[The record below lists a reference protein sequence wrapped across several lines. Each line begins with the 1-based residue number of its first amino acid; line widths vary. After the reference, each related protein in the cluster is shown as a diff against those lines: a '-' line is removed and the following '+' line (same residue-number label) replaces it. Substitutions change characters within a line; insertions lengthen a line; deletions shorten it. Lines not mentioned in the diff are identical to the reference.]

1 MKRLISR
8 CLLALALAG
17 AIPSAFAQDASSSPA
32 VDATTPPSTPSPTP
46 PAPISAADKTFLE
59 QAASSGLAEKMASEV
74 IADISTSTKVED
86 FANSMIRAHSKIN
99 SQVQML
105 AHLKGLELVPTLS
118 KNDTT
123 AIQTLVGKT
132 GADADA
138 FYGQTYGIQAHES
151 AIVLFTDEVQN
162 GQDDQIQAFARKTLP
177 YLKMHLKMAQR
188 VFGASTG
195 SGTGSTTTPPS
206 ATSTAPASGSSGSGG
221 G

>member
-1 MKRLISR
+1 M
-8 CLLALALAG
+8 
-17 AIPSAFAQDASSSPA
+17 
-32 VDATTPPSTPSPTP
+32 DATTPPNTPSPTP

-74 IADISTSTKVED
+74 IADISISTKVED

-105 AHLKGLELVPTLS
+105 AHLKGLELVPALS

-138 FYGQTYGIQAHES
+138 FYGQTYGIQAHQS
-151 AIVLFTDEVQN
+151 AIVLFTDEIQN

-177 YLKMHLKMAQR
+177 YLKMHLRMAQR
-188 VFGASTG
+188 VFGT
-195 SGTGSTTTPPS
+195 GTGTGTGTGGTTTPPPT
-206 ATSTAPASGSSGSGG
+206 TSTAP
-221 G
+221 